1 MTNAERRFRLKTWHC
16 ENAVVAAVLVVCLVI
31 WARGSEHHHGIQVG
45 SMGAQVGT
53 SATET

>member
-1 MTNAERRFRLKTWHC
+1 MSNTARWI
-16 ENAVVAAVLVVCLVI
+16 VGGVAAVLIVCLLI